1 MSSDLVPILPKV
13 SFRRR
18 AAAFCI
24 DVSAVGLP
32 SLLLGTNFIVK
43 AIIFVLLWMIMRV
56 AIVRKNQGQSLGRWL
71 LGMRVVDTKYQR
83 TPAVQQLCKR
93 EALLGILTAS
103 YLVGLSATS
112 HYNASI
118 DSIRNMLM
126 WPFLFNGMFVSLSS
140 TRFPQA
146 LHDRLGGTIVV
157 GTRRGYCLHLKVR
170 RLLNQQQSNINKYS
184 LSQKDEVQ

>member
-13 SFRRR
+13 SIGRR

-43 AIIFVLLWMIMRV
+43 AIIFVLLWLIMRV

-93 EALLGILTAS
+93 EALLGICTAS
-103 YLVGLSATS
+103 YLVGLWANS
-112 HYNASI
+112 HYNEYIDRPVMLLMPLQFDAMFAS
-118 DSIRNMLM
+118 
-126 WPFLFNGMFVSLSS
+126 VSQSK
-140 TRFPQA
+140 RFPRA
-146 LHDRLGGTIVV
+146 LHDRLGQTIVV

-170 RLLNQQQSNINKYS
+170 RLLNQQQSNISK
-184 LSQKDEVQ
+184 